1 MIGCCEDGVEVDLSC
16 YAGRVIPVPDL
27 LAMKAA
33 GYQAALIWLQ
43 GRGIDGSTPPYD
55 LARDTLA
62 DHDISW
68 CLDTCRRFCRPDLS
82 MQDGIKGAWRI
93 LACQWGAV
101 LRLADALASRGVLAG
116 PTGSPTSRRTQR
128 NTPPRSAPTVRGGT
142 GPAIGVGGSLAS
154 QRGSGCASPADTG
167 RPTTFRAASC
177 PKPAELASLALRSAG
192 KPVVM
197 TV

>member
-101 LRLADALASRGVLAG
+101 LRLADALASCGVLAG
-116 PTGSPTSRRTQR
+116 ADGQPYLAAD
-128 NTPPRSAPTVRGGT
+128 SAQYAA
-142 GPAIGVGGSLAS
+142 AIGSY
-154 QRGSGCASPADTG
+154 
-167 RPTTFRAASC
+167 RAWRHWTSDRC
-177 PKPAELASLALRSAG
+177 RRQPGKPAGVWLRESGGHREADDLPG
-192 KPVVM
+192 RQLPQ
-197 TV
+197 TR